1 MSEVSGDR
9 EPRFPSAARALIV
22 LMLALAA
29 CGPKAPPKRAAAS
42 TPASTPGVG
51 NIQKGMATWYA
62 SGTMTASG
70 ERYDKRGMTAA
81 HRTLPF
87 GSIVKVT
94 HRKSGRSV
102 KVRINDRGP
111 FGSKKRI
118 IDVSEAAAEKL
129 GIIDEGVAP
138 VTVEVLVRG
147 AGRKKKRR

>member
-1 MSEVSGDR
+1 MMWYAIGVR
-9 EPRFPSAARALIV
+9 TVMLMALAI
-22 LMLALAA
+22 ALAA
-29 CGPKAPPKRAAAS
+29 CGPRAKPARTAAS
-42 TPASTPGVG
+42 TPPATSHAGDV
-51 NIQKGMATWYA
+51 QRGMATWYA

-102 KVRINDRGP
+102 KLRINDRGP
-111 FGSKKRI
+111 FGSKRRI

-147 AGRKKKRR
+147 KGRRKK

>member
-1 MSEVSGDR
+1 M
-9 EPRFPSAARALIV
+9 RALLLIV
-22 LMLALAA
+22 GLGLCVA
-29 CGPKAPPKRAAAS
+29 CGS
-42 TPASTPGVG
+42 TAKPTKSAGTSQARDVQHGL
-51 NIQKGMATWYA
+51 ATWYA

-87 GSIVKVT
+87 GSMVRVT
-94 HRKSGRSV
+94 HRRTGRSV
-102 KVRINDRGP
+102 KLRINDRGP

-138 VTVEVLVRG
+138 VTVEVLSRG
-147 AGRKKKRR
+147 SGRRKKGRK